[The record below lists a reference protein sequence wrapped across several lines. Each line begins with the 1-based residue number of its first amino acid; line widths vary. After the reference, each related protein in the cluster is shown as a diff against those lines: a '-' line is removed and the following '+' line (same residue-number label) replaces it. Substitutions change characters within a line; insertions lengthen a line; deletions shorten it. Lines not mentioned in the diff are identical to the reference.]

1 MPTLTSIQPQST
13 TTLAPTTTATTSTTL
28 APVGSPSPLNGL
40 GIEDETLA
48 TRRVIAVKID
58 NHPKARPQSSLNQA
72 DAVYELPVEGGLT
85 RFIAL
90 FHSSDTDYIGPIRS
104 GRPTDPTLVSPLGGP
119 MQISGAQSWVQSKFV
134 SAGVK
139 LLGEGV
145 ATFRIPSRSAP
156 HNLYGDTQT
165 MRAEADRR
173 QLPDKA
179 PTPMF
184 TFSDSPTETA
194 DTADEI
200 ILDWSDFPEV
210 RWEWDGERYLR
221 FNGTVEANEISK
233 EADET
238 QIGADIL
245 IVLFARRYTA
255 SPSKGQSGSS
265 VPALD
270 TVGTNRAVVFFDGGA
285 IEGTWVRDSIEKPF
299 HLVDSLGNG
308 IEIPPGIPWISVFP
322 DNRTLS
328 YS

>member
-1 MPTLTSIQPQST
+1 MV
-13 TTLAPTTTATTSTTL
+13 
-28 APVGSPSPLNGL
+28 PVGSPSPLNGL
-40 GIEDETLA
+40 SIEDETLA

-58 NHPKARPQSSLNQA
+58 NHPMARPQSSLDQA
-72 DAVYELPVEGGLT
+72 DAVYELIVEGGLT

-104 GRPTDPTLVSPLGGP
+104 GRPTDPTLVKPLGGP
-119 MQISGAQSWVQSKFV
+119 MQISGAQSWIQSKFV

-156 HNLYGDTQT
+156 HNLYGDTQI

-173 QLPDKA
+173 DLPDEA

-184 TFSDSPTETA
+184 TFSDTPTETA
-194 DTADEI
+194 DTADEVV
-200 ILDWSDFPEV
+200 LDWSDFPEV

-233 EADET
+233 EAEET
-238 QIGADIL
+238 QIAADIL
-245 IVLFARRYTA
+245 IVLFARRYIA
-255 SPSKGQSGSS
+255 SPGKGQSGSS

-270 TVGTNRAVVFFDGGA
+270 TVGTNRAVVFFDGGV
-285 IEGTWVRDSIEKPF
+285 IEGTWVRDSIEEPF
-299 HLVDSLGNG
+299 HLVDSLGDS
-308 IEIPPGIPWISVFP
+308 IEIPRGIPWISVFP